1 MKEEIYDFEQRIA
14 RYRRVIAGLR
24 NGDVA
29 LRMLDHLASLGLS
42 AAAISNHA
50 AHLVAVLRLID
61 FDVGMATRS
70 DVERV
75 VAKINGNKRWREQT
89 KYHKRVVLRRL
100 IQYAKCGTC
109 ERGAPVPPEVGWIKL
124 SKSSR
129 DSRVTPEN
137 LLTPEEFEAIV
148 RGAENAKD
156 KAMLYVL
163 FEGGSYAGRTVKHER
178 GKCGV

>member
-1 MKEEIYDFEQRIA
+1 
-14 RYRRVIAGLR
+14 
-24 NGDVA
+24 
-29 LRMLDHLASLGLS
+29 
-42 AAAISNHA
+42 
-50 AHLVAVLRLID
+50 VAVLRLID

-109 ERGAPVPPEVGWIKL
+109 ERGAPVPPEVSWIKL

-148 RGAENAKD
+148 RSTENARD

-163 FEGGSYAGRTVKHER
+163 FEGALRPGELLSMSVGSVEFKDIHCLITVNGKTGLKRVPLVVSYRPPLELLEQHWRRTIGAK
-178 GKCGV
+178 G